1 MKNYIIKK
9 ISAISANQLLEFY
22 CKVYS
27 NLRNINGKNLKW
39 YYRVGYNAFE
49 PIVIIVEDKII
60 GHAGLIPGEI
70 ENQGQKH
77 SVIWFTDFII
87 LHEYRLKGYGKILTE
102 EWMKICPHQLTFCN
116 DFSLKIFK
124 KLNWKCNFSVNRNI
138 YTINPFKVMPV
149 IKNFGLNIA
158 DNLTRYFLKKNLKEK
173 KLIKPEKISTTI
185 IQNLVQSEKEKKLN
199 TAFIIRDESWF
210 RWRLIETPY
219 REDLYFFEDGD
230 EFIIGHIFS
239 QDKIKRLNILYTNT
253 ANNEEGIFK
262 TVIKWSIENKIDFI
276 WYLNSKFNNSNNI
289 FSIFYKKNINFAF
302 NSSSSD
308 LSQALEKGLVNAQGI
323 DSDIDYASRDR

>member
-1 MKNYIIKK
+1 
-9 ISAISANQLLEFY
+9 
-22 CKVYS
+22 
-27 NLRNINGKNLKW
+27 
-39 YYRVGYNAFE
+39 
-49 PIVIIVEDKII
+49 
-60 GHAGLIPGEI
+60 
-70 ENQGQKH
+70 
-77 SVIWFTDFII
+77 
-87 LHEYRLKGYGKILTE
+87 
-102 EWMKICPHQLTFCN
+102 
-116 DFSLKIFK
+116 
-124 KLNWKCNFSVNRNI
+124 
-138 YTINPFKVMPV
+138 MPV

-230 EFIIGHIFS
+230 EFIIGHIFN
-239 QDKIKRLNILYTNT
+239 QDKTKRLNILYTNT

-289 FSIFYKKNINFAF
+289 FSIFYKKKYKLRIQQ
-302 NSSSSD
+302 
-308 LSQALEKGLVNAQGI
+308 L
-323 DSDIDYASRDR
+323 